1 MHGWLTKTLHYA
13 SIGAVLQRFL
23 MRCAVMNC
31 FFESWPMRNPLPRHI
46 ALPGT
51 SNFRDLG
58 GYTGAQGHSVRWR
71 TVFRSDHLAGLTPEG
86 VQQLQQLG
94 VHRAADFRGVQ
105 ERAADS
111 YAWPHLQVHALS
123 VEPTVVQKA
132 MGMLNAGGQLSVEDT
147 VAIME
152 QTYRSFVRDNAT
164 HFANFFD
171 LLLQSDQPL
180 VFHCTAGKDRTGWAA
195 ALFLEVLGV
204 SRSDIQQDYLLTN
217 QFYQRPAALR
227 ARAAQSIPQEVL
239 DVVWRVQPAFLDSA
253 YSMVNQEYGGM
264 QTYLREVLQLDD
276 DAQHELQ
283 QRYLQAE

>member
-13 SIGAVLQRFL
+13 SIEAVLQRFL

-31 FFESWPMRNPLPRHI
+31 FFESLPMRNPLPRHI

-58 GYTGAQGHSVRWR
+58 GYTGAQGRSVRWR

-264 QTYLREVLQLDD
+264 QTYLR
-276 DAQHELQ
+276 
-283 QRYLQAE
+283 AE